1 MRKSLLFVLFISSF
15 VWVAAV
21 NQNEVTEEQVVGFM
35 GHDMFV
41 NGIAYDIVS
50 KEDRTVEVSN
60 LYPGLLGE
68 YIYKADT
75 FRIPETVIWH
85 DTLYTVVAIGA
96 AAFSLSDVKHVE
108 IPLTVTEIK
117 RGAFSQVRGLEELV
131 IPNSVKIIGDRA
143 FGGSI
148 REETYYPKN
157 VIFPETIEVWGEE
170 IFAYARERNAPP
182 LPDYVTYIPVKTYH
196 NGGLTEW
203 PGLPKAVEV
212 IGESAFFRNNFDSI
226 YLPESLK
233 EIHAYAFAY
242 CPNLKSVTIPANV
255 TFIGEKAFGGN
266 YSFNASGFYD
276 CYVDTMRMMSR
287 VPCIN
292 ESPLTKTV
300 LIVPDGTKKLYE
312 EAWDISSP
320 VYEESELT
328 GIRPPLSPVREERR
342 FTLGGWQVA
351 TPTKGINIIKSAD
364 GKTKKVFVK

>member
-1 MRKSLLFVLFISSF
+1 MRKSLLFILFISSF
-15 VWVAAV
+15 VWVV
-21 NQNEVTEEQVVGFM
+21 GGNQNEVTEEEVMRWGR
-35 GHDMFV
+35 DMFV

-50 KEDRTVEVSN
+50 KEDRTVEVAP
-60 LYPGLLGE
+60 LFPGMLGE
-68 YIYKADT
+68 FVYKADT

-85 DTLYTVVAIGA
+85 DTLYTVVAIGT
-96 AAFSLSDVKHVE
+96 AAFSLSNVKHVE
-108 IPLTVTEIK
+108 IPSTVTEIK
-117 RGAFSQVRGLEELV
+117 RGAFSNVIGLEELV

-148 REETYYPKN
+148 MEETYYPKN
-157 VIFPETIEVWGEE
+157 VVFPETIEVWGEG
-170 IFAYARERNAPP
+170 IFAYAWGRNAPS
-182 LPDYVTYIPVKTYH
+182 LPDYVTYIPVETYCD
-196 NGGLTEW
+196 GGLNEW

-212 IGESAFFRNNFDSI
+212 IGEMAFFKNLFDSI

-233 EIHAYAFAY
+233 EIHKYAFNY
-242 CPNLKSVTIPANV
+242 CSKLKSVTIPANV
-255 TFIGEKAFGGN
+255 TYIGKDAFGGSN
-266 YSFNASGFYD
+266 SWWDYD
-276 CYVDTMRMMSR
+276 YWECYLDTMRMMSR

-300 LIVPDGTKKLYE
+300 LIVPDGTKELYE

-320 VYEESELT
+320 VYEESELA

-342 FTLGGWQVA
+342 FTLGGWQVS